1 MATVSIGS
9 VFASERFLDHVG
21 GSKNS
26 TEPGPD
32 SEAGL
37 VTARGQK
44 VPGDSENSPG
54 GTPKGKSNTG
64 HRQMT
69 SDDRK

>member
-37 VTARGQK
+37 VKVRGQN
-44 VPGDSENSPG
+44 VPWDSEDS
-54 GTPKGKSNTG
+54 
-64 HRQMT
+64 
-69 SDDRK
+69 